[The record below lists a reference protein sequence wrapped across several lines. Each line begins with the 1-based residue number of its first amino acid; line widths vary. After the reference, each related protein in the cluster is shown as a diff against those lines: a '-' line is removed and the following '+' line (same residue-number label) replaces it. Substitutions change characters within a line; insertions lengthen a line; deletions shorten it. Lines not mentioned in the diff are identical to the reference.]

1 MEISSKERK
10 IIEKAAQPM
19 NASVLIGGSGV
30 TPEQI
35 KHISLMFETHEVIKV
50 KFNEFKDE
58 KRELA
63 ETIAKGTDST
73 LVRII
78 GNVAIF
84 YKMSLNKNVDH
95 IL

>member
-19 NASVLIGGSGV
+19 NAAVLIGGSGV

-35 KHISLMFETHEVIKV
+35 KHISVMFETHEVIKV

-63 ETIAKGTDST
+63 ETIAKETDST

-84 YKMSLNKNVDH
+84 YKMSLNENVDH